1 MHGFTI
7 QHTYL
12 PCLQI
17 GNKKKASYFPME
29 ACKIMVGQQITALL
43 KDTCQKPRDRENN
56 ILKTFKTNES
66 GFVEVEGVEASA
78 SASNKVRGEDDEPS
92 PSASAGKESS
102 NEAPSAS
109 ANCVEEEGGQASN
122 SASIKVGGKANEPYP
137 SGVEG
142 KEGDRKR
149 PASEETKL
157 VRIVG
162 GTDLFSLFGFSF
174 LFVKTL
180 TGKTITLEVES
191 SDTIDNVTAKIQDK
205 EGIPP
210 DQQRLIFAGKQL
222 EDGMTLADYNIHK
235 ASC

>member
-43 KDTCQKPRDRENN
+43 KDTCQEPRDRENN

-102 NEAPSAS
+102 DEAPSAS
-109 ANCVEEEGGQASN
+109 ANCVEEEGGQAST

-157 VRIVG
+157 LIVNPN
-162 GTDLFSLFGFSF
+162 LLQSLYGF
-174 LFVKTL
+174 
-180 TGKTITLEVES
+180 I
-191 SDTIDNVTAKIQDK
+191 I
-205 EGIPP
+205 
-210 DQQRLIFAGKQL
+210 
-222 EDGMTLADYNIHK
+222 
-235 ASC
+235 